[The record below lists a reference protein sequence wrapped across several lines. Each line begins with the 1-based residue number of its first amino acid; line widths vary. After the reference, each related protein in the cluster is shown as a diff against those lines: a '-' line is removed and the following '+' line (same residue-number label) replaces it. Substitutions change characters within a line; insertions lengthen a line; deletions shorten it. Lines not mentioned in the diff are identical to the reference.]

1 MKKIALLCLIY
12 LFSGC
17 ASESK
22 KEEVSTTSESPT
34 NAAQSVE
41 AKPVLAK
48 EDAVDIKKT
57 EKIADSQYSKL
68 NEAIKNQNDE
78 AIQTSASEILT
89 QNPKDVRAL
98 NALGL
103 LYYKKGRFEAA
114 QYLLNKA
121 LNANSNSAEIY
132 GNLGVVYLAKG
143 ERREAIKAFRK
154 ALEINPKDALVGA
167 NLGSIYVQEK
177 DFNKA
182 LMSLEIAVKNGMKD
196 PKVMNNYAITLTAN
210 GKVKEASEIF
220 EKILKD
226 NPSQKEA
233 MLNYSILLIEEM
245 QKYKEGLDLLNRLK
259 FVGVGSES
267 RQVIKDLE
275 NRAKAGLQ

>member
-1 MKKIALLCLIY
+1 MKKITLLCLIY
-12 LFSGC
+12 LLSGC
-17 ASESK
+17 ASDSK
-22 KEEVSTTSESPT
+22 KEEVSAASDSPT

-48 EDAVDIKKT
+48 EDAVEIKKT

-78 AIQTSASEILT
+78 AIQASASEILT

-98 NALGL
+98 NSLGL

-121 LNANSNSAEIY
+121 LNANSNSSEIY

-182 LMSLEIAVKNGMKD
+182 FMSLDIAVKNGMKD

-210 GKVKEASEIF
+210 GKIKEASEIF

-233 MLNYSILLIEEM
+233 LLNYSILLIEEM